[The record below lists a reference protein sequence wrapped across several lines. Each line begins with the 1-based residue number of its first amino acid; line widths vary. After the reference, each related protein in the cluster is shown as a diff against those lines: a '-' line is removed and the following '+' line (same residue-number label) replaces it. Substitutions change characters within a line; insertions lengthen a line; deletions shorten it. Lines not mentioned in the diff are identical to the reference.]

1 MESIGFGPA
10 LRNDKKGKNNSKITR
25 IERLNEYTIALE
37 SFVKVFFFFLKRS

>member
-10 LRNDKKGKNNSKITR
+10 LRNYKKGGKNNSKITR

-37 SFVKVFFFFLKRS
+37 SYVKVFLKDLNL